1 MTTQSGGNPPLVVV
15 LGPTA
20 VGKTALSVRLA
31 ERFDGEIISADSR
44 QIYQLLDIGTA
55 KPTADEL
62 RRVPHHLVGIV
73 PPDETL
79 TLAQFHAMATEA
91 IDELHRRGKLPFLV
105 GGTGLYVRAVVEGY
119 AVPRVAAKPE
129 LRDELERFARKHG
142 ARALH
147 ARLAKID
154 PDAAAK
160 IDYRNVRRVIR
171 ALEVCRITG
180 KPFSAQQVAQPPPY
194 RILQIGLTLPREV
207 LYQRIDE
214 RVDRM
219 IAGGLVEEVRRLA
232 EAGYSWS
239 LPSMSALGYAQIG
252 SYLRGEC
259 SLEEAIAQ
267 TKRDTRRFVHH
278 QYSWFRL
285 NDRRIHWYQAEPS
298 PFADVA
304 AVVEDFLA
312 ANEH

>member
-1 MTTQSGGNPPLVVV
+1 MTAQSGNYPPLIVVV
-15 LGPTA
+15 GPTA
-20 VGKTALSVRLA
+20 VGKTTLSVKLA
-31 ERFDGEIISADSR
+31 ARFDGEIISADSR
-44 QIYQLLDIGTA
+44 QIYRLMDVGTA
-55 KPTADEL
+55 KPTVEEL
-62 RRVPHHLVGIV
+62 RRVRHHLVGIV

-79 TLAQFHAMATEA
+79 TLAQFQVMATET
-91 IDELHRRGKLPFLV
+91 IEKLHERGKVPFLV
-105 GGTGLYVRAVVEGY
+105 GGTGLYVRAVVDGF
-119 AVPRVAAKPE
+119 AVPRVAPKPE
-129 LRDELERFARKHG
+129 LRDELERFARERG
-142 ARALH
+142 AEALH
-147 ARLAKID
+147 ARLAEID

-171 ALEVCRITG
+171 ALEVCSITG
-180 KPFSAQQVAQPPPY
+180 KPFSAQQAAQPPPY
-194 RILQIGLTLPREV
+194 RILQIGLTLPRKV

-219 IAGGLVEEVRRLA
+219 IADGLVEEVRRLA

-267 TKRDTRRFVHH
+267 TKRDTRRFVHR

-285 NDRRIHWYQAEPS
+285 NDPRIHWYQAEPCPLS
-298 PFADVA
+298 EITAT
-304 AVVEDFLA
+304 VEGFLA
-312 ANEH
+312 GNEH